1 MRMPLR
7 NWRSRSGITRRRSG
21 GIRPS
26 WMNTMM
32 TETGSEART
41 VTTVLWVLAVKVVV
55 MLLVYPVL
63 LY

>member
-1 MRMPLR
+1 MCR
-7 NWRSRSGITRRRSG
+7 NLKSRSAITRRRSG

-32 TETGSEART
+32 TETGSKART